1 MKDRDICCIIYSYC
15 LVTTIKLM
23 MNENLNTSPICGFD
37 ACNRFKYLWTT
48 YETKMYNPIYFY
60 FKEDT
65 VFIYRYV

>member
-1 MKDRDICCIIYSYC
+1 
-15 LVTTIKLM
+15 M
-23 MNENLNTSPICGFD
+23 MNENLNTSPICGFN
-37 ACNRFKYLWTT
+37 ACNVFKYLWTT